1 MTDSDAV
8 PQAALMDLALQELQE
23 RRTLLLEEIAEL
35 EKRRQQIELLVA
47 QAQFHCAPIGF
58 APDQIEREIPGF
70 QARSRLGHRPAQH
83 RPHARQQLA

>member
-35 EKRRQQIELLVA
+35 E
-47 QAQFHCAPIGF
+47 
-58 APDQIEREIPGF
+58 
-70 QARSRLGHRPAQH
+70 
-83 RPHARQQLA
+83 